1 MFALYDR
8 RFFPMGLML
17 HLEDVRRRPVIRIGK
32 AARSSRCCSKRLI
45 VRRWTKN
52 CEPPVIGHAFVKAA
66 HTKPALQTPRQ
77 FFRDAGQF
85 HQMVENNHNL
95 ATASAQDV
103 FQSAKMTIFCTNLNH
118 SLFLMI
124 IF

>member
-1 MFALYDR
+1 
-8 RFFPMGLML
+8 MGLML

-77 FFRDAGQF
+77 FFRDAGEFRQN
-85 HQMVENNHNL
+85 VENNGIYSTACAQKEIRPLQTFWFLHNFKPRP
-95 ATASAQDV
+95 S
-103 FQSAKMTIFCTNLNH
+103 
-118 SLFLMI
+118 
-124 IF
+124 